1 MSKKKSNV
9 INFEKAKLK
18 KFNDENEI
26 IFTVEGEDYELGEM
40 VHQSHNDNG
49 MEFIFKLEGIE
60 DDEPTHH
67 WGWFAKEAIGR
78 RNERK
83 VCFI

>member
-67 WGWFAKEAIGR
+67 
-78 RNERK
+78 
-83 VCFI
+83 